1 MIKGVKEE
9 DGGLYTCQ
17 ARNAGGIRQVTVE
30 LTVEG
35 KNVSNLAQIP
45 FWKLFLLVCNDLL
58 HPNFLFFFPDCK
70 SKCGKLKIECQL
82 ATIFL
87 CLG

>member
-35 KNVSNLAQIP
+35 KNVSYLAQFP
-45 FWKLFLLVCNDLL
+45 FWKLFFFLCNDLP
-58 HPNFLFFFPDCK
+58 HPNFLH
-70 SKCGKLKIECQL
+70 S
-82 ATIFL
+82 FL
-87 CLG
+87 IAKANVEN